1 MMEEKS
7 NFKVQVLPL
16 NQTLIKADEEGQSE
30 SWEYKEKYQTQE
42 TYHLCR
48 VVGIHKKSRFVM
60 VLVEKHFTDN
70 EVATK
75 EPYIKQSRGLKVK
88 KLIY

>member
-1 MMEEKS
+1 MT
-7 NFKVQVLPL
+7 NKVSQKVGS
-16 NQTLIKADEEGQSE
+16 IK
-30 SWEYKEKYQTQE
+30 KNIK
-42 TYHLCR
+42 HKKPIIFV
-48 VVGIHKKSRFVM
+48 VVGIHKKTFCDGAH
-60 VLVEKHFTDN
+60 VEKHFTDN